1 MTMLD
6 RATYNL
12 AWYIALT
19 EPSRETKAL
28 AGIERCGFVCNLPT
42 FIKSVWAGRS
52 KRRLVTRPLFPGY
65 LFVGFHHGN
74 ERWDLVRDVS
84 GVRGFLTTNGRP
96 ASIPQGAIDVIN
108 AKVSELAL
116 PPKLRSSYRKGQ
128 TVRVMEGPFAAFLG
142 PIERLNG
149 KGRVAVML
157 DVFGRKVPVDLH
169 ESEIAA
175 VA

>member
-1 MTMLD
+1 MLD
-6 RATYNL
+6 RTTINVG
-12 AWYIALT
+12 WYIALT
-19 EPSRETKAL
+19 EPSCETKAKT
-28 AGIERCGFVCNLPT
+28 GIMRCGFICNLPT
-42 FIKSVWAGRS
+42 FTKSVWAGRS
-52 KRRLVTRPLFPGY
+52 KRRLVKRPLFPGY
-65 LFVGFHHGN
+65 LFVAFHFGN

-96 ASIPQGAIDVIN
+96 ASIPQGAIDVID

-116 PPKLRSSYRKGQ
+116 PPKLRSTYRKGQ
-128 TVRVMEGPFAAFLG
+128 TVRVMEGPFSAFLG

-175 VA
+175 VV